1 MNFGWTPREK
11 KLAVLLAVVLVCLGS
26 MIVYSRI
33 NGDQAL
39 VLPTEDEIVQQEE
52 EAMYDDKKDPL
63 ETKKAE
69 ETEEEIWIDLQGAVQ
84 RPGVYQL
91 APGSRMQEA
100 VQLAG
105 GLLPVAERRA
115 VNLAQSVRDGEVVY
129 VPRKD
134 EWDEAAWKQS
144 LTEPKGKGD
153 SDQPTIA
160 INKATAEELTSL
172 PGIGEAK
179 ASAILAYREKNG
191 PFQSKEEIMEVS
203 GIGEK
208 LFERMQDL
216 ISLD

>member
-11 KLAVLLAVVLVCLGS
+11 KLAILLAIVLICLGS
-26 MIVYSRI
+26 MIIYSRI
-33 NGDQAL
+33 NDEQAL
-39 VLPTEDEIVQQEE
+39 ILPPDDDSVQQEE
-52 EAMYDDKKDPL
+52 KGSSSDIKTQE
-63 ETKKAE
+63 ETK
-69 ETEEEIWIDLQGAVQ
+69 ETEAVWIDLQGAVQ

-91 APGSRMQEA
+91 APGSRMHEA

-115 VNLAQSVRDGEVVY
+115 VNLAQSIRDGEVIY
-129 VPRKD
+129 IPRKD
-134 EWDEAAWKQS
+134 EWDEEAWKQS
-144 LTEPKGKGD
+144 ITQQMERKD
-153 SDQPTIA
+153 SGQDTITIS

-179 ASAILAYREKNG
+179 ASAILSYREKNG
-191 PFQSKEEIMEVS
+191 PFLSKEEIMEVS

-208 LFERMQDL
+208 LFGRMKDL